1 MKTKYLALV
10 GLLLILVY
18 ACSDDDNHY
27 SFVNETTKEAFK
39 ADFPNARLVEWEKKQ
54 AYYVADFYVDKY
66 EMEAWYDDT
75 GKCVIVEKDILSE
88 ELSAPIKK
96 ALSESVYSDWR
107 IDDVDEYTREGYET
121 IYVIEVEQ
129 GETEINLVY
138 NEEGVLLKEIKES
151 GGHSAGDYIV
161 SDLPVR
167 IKEYLTKTHPN
178 ANIVDVDREKDKW
191 EVELIES
198 KTKKELDFTLD
209 TNSWMQTKWE
219 VQIKDIATV
228 VLDVIKTTPYATWT
242 IDDVD
247 FVQNPQGEFY
257 LIEFEKKGEKEIK
270 KLFNAETGLM
280 IE

>member
-10 GLLLILVY
+10 GFLLILVY

-27 SFVNETTKEAFK
+27 SFVSETTKEAFK
-39 ADFPNARLVEWEKKQ
+39 SDFPNARLVEWEKKKI
-54 AYYVADFYVDKY
+54 YYVADFYVDKY

-75 GKCVIVEKDILSE
+75 GRCIIVEKDILYE
-88 ELSAPIKK
+88 ELSSSIQK
-96 ALSESVYSDWR
+96 ALSESAYSDWL
-107 IDDVDEYTREGYET
+107 IDDVDEYTREGYEA

-138 NEEGVLLKEIKES
+138 NKDGVLLKEIKES
-151 GGHSAGDYIV
+151 GGHNAGDYIITE
-161 SDLPVR
+161 LPVQ
-167 IKEYLTKTHPN
+167 IKEYIIQTHPN

-191 EVELIES
+191 EVELIEN

-209 TNSWMQTKWE
+209 TNRWMQTKWE

-228 VLDVIKTTPYATWT
+228 VLDVIKTTPYATWA

>member
-10 GLLLILVY
+10 SLLLILVY

-27 SFVNETTKEAFK
+27 SFVSETTKEAFK

-96 ALSESVYSDWR
+96 ALSESAYSNWR

-129 GETEINLVY
+129 GETEVNLAY
-138 NEEGVLLKEIKES
+138 NEEGVLLKEIRES
-151 GGHSAGDYIV
+151 GGHNAGDYIITEM
-161 SDLPVR
+161 PVQ
-167 IKEYLTKTHPN
+167 IKEYIIQSHPN
-178 ANIVDVDREKDKW
+178 AIIVDVDREKDKW
-191 EVELIES
+191 EVELIENI
-198 KTKKELDFTLD
+198 TQKELDFTLD